1 MSFLHD
7 TALRVT
13 NVEEIEPG
21 GECLLDNHANFRN
34 KASYLREK
42 KLCEYPNIK
51 NACNKFTEYIRPVL
65 LF

>member
-34 KASYLREK
+34 KASYFREK
-42 KLCEYPNIK
+42 KAVRISQYQK
-51 NACNKFTEYIRPVL
+51 RVQ
-65 LF
+65 